1 MMKNKNIYLIVISLI
16 VFSLAVFGSI
26 KDNDF
31 INLDDPGYI
40 TQNHQIQSGI
50 HADSIKW
57 AFTTTYFSYWHP
69 LTWLSLMLDWSIFQ
83 DHAGGYH
90 LINLYLHIGTAII
103 LFFFLYKTTRN
114 IWPSAFASA
123 FFALHPLR
131 VESVAWACERKDILS
146 MFFGMASIY
155 AYASYAETCKFSKYI
170 ICFVLFAMSLMSKPL
185 LATLPFVLLLL
196 DYWPLGRWTKNN
208 LSCCYNE
215 TDGLIL
221 EKVPFLILSI
231 ISSMVA
237 MWSQNNVGAMI
248 SLEKLSL
255 STRIAHA
262 LISYLDYLEKIFWP
276 AKLAVYYPYDYSVPF
291 LKVLISGIIL
301 MAMTFAVLY
310 YIKKLPFLFAG
321 WFWYL
326 GTLIPV
332 IGLVQVGMQ
341 GMADRHTYLPFI
353 GIAIIL
359 AWGVPF
365 FMKSEATRKKVLF
378 PAALAVLAILS
389 FLTWRQCG
397 YWKNS
402 ITLYEHTLKVT
413 EDNCLISKNLGDA
426 LLAEGKAMESI
437 KHYDKSISLE
447 PYFVDAYNNRGSAY
461 FRLGQYQPAIEDFTK
476 AIRFSNDVNTHT
488 YYNNRGSAYCK
499 LGQYE
504 PAMEDFT
511 KAINGKPDYMEAY
524 KNRMIACFTQ
534 GNNQYCCQDAQKICA
549 LGNCRWLEDAKRR
562 GVCR

>member
-1 MMKNKNIYLIVISLI
+1 MKKKSIYLIVISLI

-40 TQNHQIQSGI
+40 TQNQQIKSGI
-50 HADSIKW
+50 NVSSIKW

-83 DHAGGYH
+83 DKAGGYH

-103 LFFFLYKTTRN
+103 LFFFLYKTTKN

-123 FFALHPLR
+123 LFALHPLR
-131 VESVAWACERKDILS
+131 VESVAWACERKDVLS

-155 AYASYAETCKFSKYI
+155 AYASYSEKYKFSKYI
-170 ICFVLFAMSLMSKPL
+170 ICLVLFAMSLMSKPL
-185 LATLPFVLLLL
+185 MVTLPFVLLLL
-196 DYWPLGRWTKNN
+196 DYWPLRRWTENN
-208 LSCCYNE
+208 LPRRYNE
-215 TDGLIL
+215 TGVIIL

-231 ISSMVA
+231 ISSIVA
-237 MWSQNNVGAMI
+237 AWSQNNVGAMI
-248 SLEKLSL
+248 SLEKLPL

-262 LISYLDYLEKIFWP
+262 LISYVAYLEKIFWP
-276 AKLAVYYPYDYSVPF
+276 AKLAVYYPYDYAVPF
-291 LKVLISGIIL
+291 LNVLAAGIIL
-301 MAMTFAVLY
+301 MIITLTVFY

-326 GTLIPV
+326 GTMIPV

-341 GMADRHTYLPFI
+341 GMADRHTYLPSV

-359 AWGVPF
+359 AWGIPF
-365 FMKSEATRKKVLF
+365 LIKSEETRRKVLF
-378 PAALAVLAILS
+378 PAAMAVLAILS

-402 ITLYEHTLKVT
+402 ITLYQHTLKVT
-413 EDNCLISKNLGDA
+413 KDNCLINKNLGDA

-437 KHYDKSISLE
+437 KYYDNSIRQE
-447 PYFVDAYNNRGSAY
+447 PYFADAYNNRGSAY
-461 FRLGQYQPAIEDFTK
+461 FRLGQYQHAIEDFTK
-476 AIRFSNDVNTHT
+476 AIRVNNDFNTHT
-488 YYNNRGSAYCK
+488 YRNNRGGAYFK

-504 PAMEDFT
+504 YAIEDFT
-511 KAINGKPDYMEAY
+511 KAISGKPDYLEAY
-524 KNRMIACFTQ
+524 RNRMIAYCRQ
-534 GNNQYCCQDAQKICA
+534 GNNKYCCHDAQKICA
-549 LGNCRWLEDAKRR
+549 LGNCRWLEDAKHR
-562 GVCR
+562 GLCH